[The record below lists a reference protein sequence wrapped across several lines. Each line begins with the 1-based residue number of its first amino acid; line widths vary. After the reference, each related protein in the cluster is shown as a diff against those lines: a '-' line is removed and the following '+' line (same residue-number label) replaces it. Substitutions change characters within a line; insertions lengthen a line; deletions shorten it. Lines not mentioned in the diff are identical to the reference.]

1 MSDSEP
7 RLAVG
12 YAKVSIEEENI
23 ENQVLEIER
32 FAKSMGYILIE
43 VFKDIGVSD
52 SVPTLQREGFRNML
66 TWLETTPKV
75 VRTIIVYDLTRLGR
89 NAKDIMEVY
98 DYLTSRGYNILFVKN
113 PELNITIDSPFSDT
127 IRRVTSAVMSAMAEL
142 ERKMISERTKT
153 AQPQQQEQVEKPA
166 EQQQVQEQAEVR
178 PPTTAAF
185 PRGDFKVR
193 SYHTTSFNE
202 AVLGLPV
209 YAPVGGV
216 KLVVQRSRYFP
227 TPDKAENAWSAVVFT
242 YSVTYSETSVI
253 VPEPHVITCRNL
265 ATCVREG
272 LLALYKYS
280 NKQTLELLA
289 KSGINSAKLYADP
302 LLLPVCVVNTDKMC
316 MNIDILVLDPD
327 WPGGF
332 AQVKN
337 TGIEIQVRAVPA
349 NDYELFIQS
358 GKKPIFHKYTLALTP
373 NGTYIVTWE
382 KMNVT

>member
-185 PRGDFKVR
+185 PRGDFKSTQIGYV
-193 SYHTTSFNE
+193 SFRE
-202 AVLGLPV
+202 LVFGLPA
-209 YAPVGGV
+209 YAPTGGV
-216 KLVVQRSRYFP
+216 KLIIQKSKYFS
-227 TPDKAENAWSAVVFT
+227 TPDKTEDVWSAIVFT
-242 YSVTYSETSVI
+242 YNRNAEVI
-253 VPEPHVITCRNL
+253 VPVPHVITCRNL
-265 ATCVREG
+265 ATCIREG
-272 LLALYKYS
+272 LLALYRYS
-280 NKQTLELLA
+280 KKEALEGTA
-289 KSGINSAKLYADP
+289 RTGIDP
-302 LLLPVCVVNTDKMC
+302 LRLYKDTLLIPVCTDKMC
-316 MNIDILVLDPD
+316 MKPEILVLDPD

-332 AQVKN
+332 IRIKSAVA
-337 TGIEIQVRAVPA
+337 ELQVRAVPA

-382 KMNVT
+382 KMDVT

>member
-1 MSDSEP
+1 
-7 RLAVG
+7 
-12 YAKVSIEEENI
+12 
-23 ENQVLEIER
+23 
-32 FAKSMGYILIE
+32 
-43 VFKDIGVSD
+43 
-52 SVPTLQREGFRNML
+52 ML

-127 IRRVTSAVMSAMAEL
+127 IRRVMLAVMSAMAEL

-166 EQQQVQEQAEVR
+166 EQQQVQEQAEMQ

-185 PRGDFKVR
+185 PRGDFKVITY
-193 SYHTTSFNE
+193 SASSFNE

-227 TPDKAENAWSAVVFT
+227 TPDKTEDAWSAIVFT
-242 YSVTYSETSVI
+242 YNRNAKVI
-253 VPEPHVITCRNL
+253 VPVPYVISCRNL
-265 ATCVREG
+265 ATCIREG

-280 NKQTLELLA
+280 NKQTLETLA
-289 KSGINSAKLYADP
+289 KTGIDPTKLYADP
-302 LLLPVCVVNTDKMC
+302 LLLPVCTDKMC
-316 MNIDILVLDPD
+316 MKPEILVLDPD

-332 AQVKN
+332 IRIKN
-337 TGIEIQVRAVPA
+337 AVAELQVRAVPA
-349 NDYELFIQS
+349 NEYELFIQS
-358 GKKPIFHKYTLALTP
+358 GKKPIFHKYILEMTP
-373 NGTYIVTWE
+373 QGTYIKTWE
-382 KMNVT
+382 KMDVI

>member
-166 EQQQVQEQAEVR
+166 EQQQVQEQQTEVQR
-178 PPTTAAF
+178 PTAGVF
-185 PRGDFKVR
+185 PRGDFKSTQIGYVAFR
-193 SYHTTSFNE
+193 ELVF
-202 AVLGLPV
+202 GIPV
-209 YAPVGGV
+209 YTPIGGV
-216 KLVVQRSRYFP
+216 KLVVQRSMFFP
-227 TPDKAENAWSAVVFT
+227 TPDKTEDAWSAIVFT
-242 YSVTYSETSVI
+242 YNRNAKVI
-253 VPEPHVITCRNL
+253 VPVPHVISCRHL
-265 ATCVREG
+265 ATCIREG

-280 NKQTLELLA
+280 NKQTLEEIA
-289 KSGINSAKLYADP
+289 RTGIRPAKLYADP
-302 LLLPVCVVNTDKMC
+302 LLIPVCTDKMC
-316 MNIDILVLDPD
+316 MKPEILVLDPD

-332 AQVKN
+332 IRIKSAVA
-337 TGIEIQVRAVPA
+337 ELQVRAVPA

-373 NGTYIVTWE
+373 HGTYIVTWE
-382 KMNVT
+382 KMDVT